1 LENSQQE
8 ASSKRLRRRRAPAMF
23 PSFLCGNY
31 SENNTSADAALERL
45 LSSYKKLIVEGGFV
59 DTKTETGFN
68 ATAVF
73 LESLEAAARSLRLDP
88 ASRSY
93 RSSFTINYRALFP
106 DESRNYRVDILEAS
120 IEQNAVI
127 WVNGDKFEFS
137 QEAMQCAEDLQR
149 GWSDMCLLLDRWQ
162 GGGKHDRPEKTE
174 VRTGL
179 VTLDVAWAAFE
190 KKYISELIQIEDQA
204 RKLIVQAVESERRL
218 RDLEAC
224 HGETEALLARAD
236 YQAEQRKLVGSISYL
251 NSVANFRRK
260 GRDDLPADVLFDAV
274 RTIQRCDAAERNGQS
289 TELSAA
295 ARTLCGD
302 VVESF
307 VAMRFYLREI
317 GKCLERVDPHLC
329 NNAGL
334 VTRLVDWEESW
345 EVGARYVQNEQLL
358 NGICDLVAEI
368 RMAQHVAPN
377 LRTMCE
383 ECDVDLFLVMPRVI
397 WLRGLIK
404 PQGQVQVFKS
414 LLPHRFLD
422 PPVIGDVWNVDTELA
437 GFVELFKT
445 VYLTLMSNWRSAAR
459 VSERAAWEILVKR
472 VVNGD
477 SEADKEDIYGILA
490 TGVRAQS
497 EAAVEDLVN
506 KMEGWSMELQ
516 RHCAEDWNQFAGIL
530 IQCLSG
536 ERKKDASQVQFQ
548 V

>member
-1 LENSQQE
+1 
-8 ASSKRLRRRRAPAMF
+8 
-23 PSFLCGNY
+23 
-31 SENNTSADAALERL
+31 
-45 LSSYKKLIVEGGFV
+45 
-59 DTKTETGFN
+59 
-68 ATAVF
+68 
-73 LESLEAAARSLRLDP
+73 
-88 ASRSY
+88 
-93 RSSFTINYRALFP
+93 
-106 DESRNYRVDILEAS
+106 
-120 IEQNAVI
+120 
-127 WVNGDKFEFS
+127 
-137 QEAMQCAEDLQR
+137 
-149 GWSDMCLLLDRWQ
+149 
-162 GGGKHDRPEKTE
+162 
-174 VRTGL
+174 
-179 VTLDVAWAAFE
+179 
-190 KKYISELIQIEDQA
+190 YISELIQIEDQA

-218 RDLEAC
+218 RDLETRY
-224 HGETEALLARAD
+224 GETEALLAQPD
-236 YQAEQRKLVGSISYL
+236 YQSEQRKLVGCISYL

-260 GRDDLPADVLFDAV
+260 GRDDLPAEVLFDAV

-345 EVGARYVQNEQLL
+345 EVGARYVQNELLL

-368 RMAQHVAPN
+368 RLAQHVAPN

-404 PQGQVQVFKS
+404 PQGQIQVFKS

-422 PPVIGDVWNVDTELA
+422 PPLIGEAWNVDTELA
-437 GFVELFKT
+437 NFVEFFRT
-445 VYLTLMSNWRSAAR
+445 VYGTLMSNWRSAAR

-477 SEADKEDIYGILA
+477 SETEKEDIYGPLA
-490 TGVRAQS
+490 TNVRQQAES
-497 EAAVEDLVN
+497 AVEELVN

-536 ERKKDASQVQFQ
+536 ERKKDASQMQFQ